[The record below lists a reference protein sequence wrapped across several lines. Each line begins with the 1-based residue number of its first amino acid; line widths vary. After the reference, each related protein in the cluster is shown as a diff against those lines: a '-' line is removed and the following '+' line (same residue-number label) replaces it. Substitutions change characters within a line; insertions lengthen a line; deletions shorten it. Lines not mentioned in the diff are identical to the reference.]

1 MEDRKVVIELQN
13 VKRYFQVG
21 SETVKALRGVSF
33 KIYEGEFVTIQGT
46 SGSGKSTLLNQ
57 LGCLDTPTSGEYFL
71 DGISVRTM
79 SKTQRA
85 HLRNRKIGFVFQNY
99 NLLAKTT
106 AIENVELP
114 LMYNS
119 AVSATERR
127 ERAISALKAVG
138 LGDRLEHKS
147 NQMSGGQMQRVA
159 IARALVNDPAVLL
172 ADEATGNL
180 DTRTS
185 FEMLVLFQELYK
197 QGHTIIFVTHNPE
210 IAEYASRNINLRDGK
225 IREDT
230 INTNIKSAAE
240 ALAAL
245 IMNILNLFKVSIKAV
260 SNNKMRSFLSML
272 GIIIG
277 VAAVIIMMAIGQGSK
292 ESIRQELS
300 TMGTNLLTVRPGADM
315 RGGVRQD
322 PSSMQTLKMADY
334 ERILRERKF
343 VTKVSPEV
351 TASGQVIYGNNNTN
365 TSMYGESTDYLDIK
379 QWTIEEGECF
389 TDEDIKK
396 ASKVCVVGKTIVTE
410 LFGEGAD
417 PIGKTV
423 RFKSIPMR
431 IVGVLK
437 SKGYNSWGMD
447 QDNVM
452 IAPYTTVMKRV
463 AAQTWFSSIVCSAV
477 TEELSDAAI
486 EELTQILRDNH
497 KLKEDADDDFT
508 IRSQAEMME
517 TMSSTMDTVT
527 LILVVAAA
535 FSLLVAG
542 IGIMNIMLVSVT
554 ERTKEIGLRMAV
566 GATGPVISLQ
576 FLIESVLISVTG
588 GLLGIFVGCSAS
600 AFLPSFGMPSSVPAW
615 SIYVSFLVCVFIG
628 VLFGYIPAQK
638 AANMDPIEA
647 IRHE

>member
-1 MEDRKVVIELQN
+1 
-13 VKRYFQVG
+13 
-21 SETVKALRGVSF
+21 
-33 KIYEGEFVTIQGT
+33 
-46 SGSGKSTLLNQ
+46 
-57 LGCLDTPTSGEYFL
+57 
-71 DGISVRTM
+71 
-79 SKTQRA
+79 
-85 HLRNRKIGFVFQNY
+85 
-99 NLLAKTT
+99 
-106 AIENVELP
+106 
-114 LMYNS
+114 
-119 AVSATERR
+119 
-127 ERAISALKAVG
+127 
-138 LGDRLEHKS
+138 
-147 NQMSGGQMQRVA
+147 
-159 IARALVNDPAVLL
+159 
-172 ADEATGNL
+172 
-180 DTRTS
+180 
-185 FEMLVLFQELYK
+185 
-197 QGHTIIFVTHNPE
+197 
-210 IAEYASRNINLRDGK
+210 
-225 IREDT
+225 
-230 INTNIKSAAE
+230 
-240 ALAAL
+240 
-245 IMNILNLFKVSIKAV
+245 MNILNLFKVSFKAV
-260 SNNKMRSFLSML
+260 ANNKMRSFLSML

-292 ESIRQELS
+292 ESIRAELS
-300 TMGTNLLTVRPGADM
+300 TMGTNLLTIRPGADM

-322 PSSMQTLKMADY
+322 PSAMQTLKAADY
-334 ERILRERKF
+334 ERIVREKKF

-365 TSMYGESTDYLDIK
+365 TSMYGESTEYLDIK
-379 QWTIEEGECF
+379 QWVIEDGECF

-396 ASKVCVVGKTIVTE
+396 AAKVVVVGKTGT
-410 LFGEGAD
+410 D
-417 PIGKTV
+417 PIGKTI

-431 IVGVLK
+431 IIGVLK

-452 IAPYTTVMKRV
+452 IAPYTTVMKRI
-463 AAQTWFSSIVCSAV
+463 AAQTWYSSIVCSAV

-497 KLKEDADDDFT
+497 KLKGDAADDFT

-588 GLLGIFVGCSAS
+588 GLLGILVGCSAS
-600 AFLPSFGMPSSVPAW
+600 TFLGSFGMPSSVPAW
-615 SIYVSFLVCVFIG
+615 SIYVSFMVCVFIG